1 MGGPTLTQSS
11 SASDTSG
18 AAPASPVSAG
28 AKTWPGA
35 FDFAYLQAF
44 EDKMFIEGPQ
54 TQRRLMNFF
63 ALLLLATV
71 IATFGLLS
79 SSTAT
84 IIGAMIVAPLMGPIM
99 ATAAAV
105 IMGSLTRALRAVA
118 LVAVGVACVIVLSAL
133 LGLAAPNVTISFTE
147 NAELA
152 SRISPGLYA
161 LITALAAGAAGA
173 FIVER
178 AEIADSMGGVAI
190 AISLVPPLCVVGI
203 ALSEAQWSAAGG
215 AMLLFLTNFVA
226 ILFAGGLVFLISG
239 LGRVATTKD
248 EVQVRRRALALVIA
262 AGILITIPLTATS
275 YNVLRDTTDTQ
286 RATDVVR
293 EWLGATPN
301 RIVSVEVHGEAV
313 SVTVAGQTD
322 TLQSQPLANRLAA
335 ALRRPISVYLRA
347 IPARFDSV
355 PSASP

>member
-1 MGGPTLTQSS
+1 MTQ
-11 SASDTSG
+11 ASPPSDSPNTATSG
-18 AAPASPVSAG
+18 AATAA

-44 EDKMFIEGPQ
+44 EAKMFIEGPQ
-54 TQRRLMNFF
+54 TERRLMNFF
-63 ALLLLATV
+63 VLLLLATV

-79 SSTAT
+79 ASTAT
-84 IIGAMIVAPLMGPIM
+84 VIGAMIVAPLMGPIM

-105 IMGSLTRALRAVA
+105 VMGSLSRALRALV
-118 LVAVGVACVIVLSAL
+118 LVAVGVAAVIGLSAL
-133 LGLAAPNVTISFTE
+133 LGLAAPEVTISFTE
-147 NAELA
+147 NSELA

-203 ALSEAQWSAAGG
+203 ALSVGEWSHAAG
-215 AMLLFLTNFVA
+215 AMLLFLTNFLA

-239 LGRVATTKD
+239 LGRVAITKD
-248 EVQVRRRALALVIA
+248 EVQVRRRAFVLIIA
-262 AGILITIPLTATS
+262 SGVLITVPLTATS
-275 YNVLRDTTDTQ
+275 YNVLRDTNDTQ
-286 RATDVVR
+286 KATEVVR
-293 EWLGATPN
+293 EWLGSTPN
-301 RIVSVEVHGEAV
+301 RIVSVEVHGDAV
-313 SVTVAGQTD
+313 NVTVAGQTD

-335 ALRRPISVYLRA
+335 SLRRPISVYLRA
-347 IPARFDSV
+347 IPARFDTV
-355 PSASP
+355 PGASP

>member
-1 MGGPTLTQSS
+1 MTHPAPTSHT
-11 SASDTSG
+11 SAAATSG
-18 AAPASPVSAG
+18 SASAG

-63 ALLLLATV
+63 VLLLLATV

-84 IIGAMIVAPLMGPIM
+84 VIGAMIVAPLMGPIM

-105 IMGSLTRALRAVA
+105 IMGSLPRAARALG
-118 LVAVGVACVIVLSAL
+118 LVAAGVAATILLSAL

-203 ALSEAQWSAAGG
+203 ALSQAQWSAAGG

-248 EVQVRRRALALVIA
+248 EVHVRRRALALVIV
-262 AGILITIPLTATS
+262 AGLLITVPLTATS
-275 YNVLRDTTDTQ
+275 YNVLRDTNDTQ
-286 RATDVVR
+286 KATNVVR

-301 RIVSVEVHGEAV
+301 RLVSVEVHGETV
-313 SVTVAGQTD
+313 DVTVAGQTD

-335 ALRRPISVYLRA
+335 ILQRPIFVQLRA
-347 IPARFDSV
+347 IPARFDTV